1 VTADQVAGTLLTAGS
16 AVFLLGAAVGVPRVF
31 TERDPNVRLRMLE
44 DRLGAWRAAQPLYV
58 LGPIVASAGVGSL
71 AVGRPAAGARAAF
84 LVASL
89 ALLVGS
95 LAWAWSVYLRATRV
109 SEFAFGTLPRWPFTT
124 YVLLTI
130 GGLGLLGVGLLAS
143 GYPGWLDWL
152 TLAVDILFLG
162 IYLRFEDI
170 PPFVFYL
177 LLTLVGAV
185 MLPLA

>member
-1 VTADQVAGTLLTAGS
+1 MCLVPSSPRRGS
-16 AVFLLGAAVGVPRVF
+16 A
-31 TERDPNVRLRMLE
+31 
-44 DRLGAWRAAQPLYV
+44 
-58 LGPIVASAGVGSL
+58 ASPSG
-71 AVGRPAAGARAAF
+71 GRPQGPGPR
-84 LVASL
+84 SW
-89 ALLVGS
+89 S
-95 LAWAWSVYLRATRV
+95 PPWRSWAWSVYLRATRV